1 MLKDRVIVALDVGDT
16 KKAKYFVNKLSPCVR
31 IFKIGAQ
38 LFTECGPEIIRY
50 ILKKKREV
58 FLDLKFFDIPNTV
71 ANAVKS
77 AVRLKVKMLTLHIQG
92 ADEML
97 KAAVKAGR
105 EEAARLKMKRPLLIG
120 VTVLT
125 SQKAHPGEILQLAKR
140 GISCGL
146 DGVVCSAKE
155 ISLLRGK
162 IKNNFL
168 IITPGIRPK
177 DTKADDQK
185 RTATAQEA
193 IKAGADYIV
202 VGRPILEAAD
212 PIKAVESL
220 FY

>member
-1 MLKDRVIVALDVGDT
+1 MSKDRVIVALDVGSA
-16 KKAKYFVNKLSPCVR
+16 KKAKYFVNKLSPYVR
-31 IFKIGAQ
+31 TFKIGAQ

-50 ILKKKREV
+50 ILQKKREV

-92 ADEML
+92 GDEML
-97 KAAVKAGR
+97 KAAVQAGR
-105 EEAARLKMKRPLLIG
+105 DEAARLEIKRPLLIG

-125 SQKAHPGEILQLAKR
+125 SQKAHPGEILRLAKK
-140 GISCGL
+140 GIGCGL

-162 IKNNFL
+162 IKNKFL

-177 DTKADDQK
+177 DAKADDQK

-202 VGRPILEAAD
+202 VGRPILETKD
-212 PIKAVESL
+212 PLKAVADL
-220 FY
+220 I